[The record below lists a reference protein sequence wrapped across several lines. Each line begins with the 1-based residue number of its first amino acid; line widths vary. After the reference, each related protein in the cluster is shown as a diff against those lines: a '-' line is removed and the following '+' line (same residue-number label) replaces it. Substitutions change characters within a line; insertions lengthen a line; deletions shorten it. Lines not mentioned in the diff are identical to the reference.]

1 MEVCHGCVGHESCS
15 QEIENLMRVMT
26 MIHWRIWNQNHESAT
41 LMTSNVTNILES
53 KLMECNSMTSNIEVS
68 CITPHN
74 HVITYKSDK
83 FLLSGIKFMSK
94 LLLRVLT
101 LCLYIAHSYRQELLT
116 EWITYM
122 GP

>member
-1 MEVCHGCVGHESCS
+1 
-15 QEIENLMRVMT
+15 
-26 MIHWRIWNQNHESAT
+26 
-41 LMTSNVTNILES
+41 
-53 KLMECNSMTSNIEVS
+53 MTSNIEVS

-74 HVITYKSDK
+74 HVITFDLGYKSDK